1 MTRNQSAAAG
11 DPSGLDRD
19 GLLAL
24 VRDLQVQLAE
34 RQAAIDRL
42 EARLAELQPRA
53 SQPAAP
59 ARASAMKPVAGA
71 DYTIVFDGGS
81 LGNPGKGYGSYQI
94 VDRTGGVL
102 AAETLQYGD
111 RVSNNSAEYRSL
123 IAALER
129 LLDHLG
135 PTADASSVAIRGDS
149 QLVVKQVNGLWKV
162 NAVDLKPFHR
172 RASDLM
178 RAFGRADLQWHRR
191 NHSVR
196 VLGH

>member
-1 MTRNQSAAAG
+1 MTRNDTPGAS
-11 DPSGLDRD
+11 DPTGLDRD

-24 VRDLQVQLAE
+24 VHEMQARLDD
-34 RQAAIDRL
+34 RQATIDRL

-53 SQPAAP
+53 PRPAAP
-59 ARASAMKPVAGA
+59 ARTPSMKPVSGA

-94 VDRTGGVL
+94 VDRAGDVL
-102 AAETLQYGD
+102 AGETLQYGD
-111 RVSNNSAEYRSL
+111 NVSNNSAEYRSL

-129 LLDHLG
+129 LQDHLG
-135 PTADASSVAIRGDS
+135 PTAEASSVAIRGDS

-162 NAVDLKPFHR
+162 NAADLRPFHR
-172 RASDLM
+172 RACDLM